1 MKLIILLLLVLPNL
15 AFSAGSKKVTKTEIY
30 KQIFNINSTKECRK
44 KINCRMLR
52 RHLIRD
58 NKNCQMAPIDVE
70 IADQQITQTFEN
82 KLKIKGRMKFL
93 GIAPAPYRYYL
104 YNAQGGGPVLRARI
118 FISNANEFSASELN
132 RLSTKLNAAA
142 KIWTAAN
149 PYDYKVNFDFDVTTE
164 KSEATVSVKLIK
176 GSTRGPYF
184 SKWSLNWSNTT
195 IAHEMGHVMGLDDEY
210 ANHPLGGLTAKC
222 NRTSL
227 MCSSSRGKP
236 MMYHYYLIFRRAL
249 CYK

>member
-1 MKLIILLLLVLPNL
+1 MKTIIFLLLVSPSL
-15 AFSAGSKKVTKTEIY
+15 AYSTGFKNVSKTEIY
-30 KQIFNINSTKECRK
+30 KQIFNISSTKNCK
-44 KINCRMLR
+44 KKTDCRMLR

-58 NKNCQMAPIDVE
+58 NNNCQKAPSDVE
-70 IADQQITQTFEN
+70 VADQQITATFDN

-118 FISNANEFSASELN
+118 FISNANQFTTSQITNLKLK
-132 RLSTKLNAAA
+132 LSVAA
-142 KIWTAAN
+142 KIWTRSN
-149 PYDYKVNFDFDVTTE
+149 PYDYKVNFDFDVTTN
-164 KSEATVSVKLIK
+164 KAEATVAVKLVK
-176 GSTRGPYF
+176 GFTRGPYF
-184 SKWSLNWSNTT
+184 SKWSLNWSSST

-210 ANHPLGGLTAKC
+210 SNNPFGGSTAKC
-222 NRTSL
+222 NKASL
-227 MCSSSRGKP
+227 MCSSYGGSP